1 MKDGLRVIDADA
13 HFYEPVD
20 IWDKYVEPAYY
31 DRRPIVTGRLGN
43 SILSYESTPQH
54 TAFNSQALW
63 SLMEE
68 KFGDSWREGWTLE
81 SRLRDMD
88 REGWDVQVCLPTSGG
103 RGIGDKDIGFAS
115 AMARAYNNWAHDFC
129 SGAPGRLKYTAQVPK
144 NDITAMVTET
154 RRAVDGLGAVSVMLP
169 QADPEK
175 MWHHADYDVMWAAV
189 QDLDVPLSVHGE
201 GCSSGQP
208 LVNARY
214 HGGHHFFVAMEEAM
228 GFPFENMTSLAHF
241 IYSGLLDRYPQLRLL
256 LLESKAGWVPFW
268 LDRLEEYGHGRK
280 AVFFDSQR
288 PQLTSQEYFL
298 RQCAVAADA
307 DEPSV
312 KYVVDYLGDDSIVFN
327 TDYPH
332 PDALGAAEPLKRM
345 MAQPIPDDSKRK
357 ILWDNSV
364 KAYGKRVVE
373 GSPLA

>member
-1 MKDGLRVIDADA
+1 MKDGLRVINADA
-13 HFYEPVD
+13 HFYEPED

-43 SILSYESTPQH
+43 SILSYETTPQH

-154 RRAVDGLGAVSVMLP
+154 RRAVDTLGGGPDFLAL
-169 QADPEK
+169 
-175 MWHHADYDVMWAAV
+175 
-189 QDLDVPLSVHGE
+189 
-201 GCSSGQP
+201 
-208 LVNARY
+208 
-214 HGGHHFFVAMEEAM
+214 GGH
-228 GFPFENMTSLAHF
+228 
-241 IYSGLLDRYPQLRLL
+241 
-256 LLESKAGWVPFW
+256 
-268 LDRLEEYGHGRK
+268 
-280 AVFFDSQR
+280 
-288 PQLTSQEYFL
+288 
-298 RQCAVAADA
+298 
-307 DEPSV
+307 
-312 KYVVDYLGDDSIVFN
+312 
-327 TDYPH
+327 
-332 PDALGAAEPLKRM
+332 
-345 MAQPIPDDSKRK
+345 
-357 ILWDNSV
+357 
-364 KAYGKRVVE
+364 
-373 GSPLA
+373 

>member
-1 MKDGLRVIDADA
+1 
-13 HFYEPVD
+13 
-20 IWDKYVEPAYY
+20 
-31 DRRPIVTGRLGN
+31 
-43 SILSYESTPQH
+43 
-54 TAFNSQALW
+54 
-63 SLMEE
+63 
-68 KFGDSWREGWTLE
+68 
-81 SRLRDMD
+81 
-88 REGWDVQVCLPTSGG
+88 
-103 RGIGDKDIGFAS
+103 
-115 AMARAYNNWAHDFC
+115 
-129 SGAPGRLKYTAQVPK
+129 
-144 NDITAMVTET
+144 
-154 RRAVDGLGAVSVMLP
+154 
-169 QADPEK
+169 
-175 MWHHADYDVMWAAV
+175 
-189 QDLDVPLSVHGE
+189 
-201 GCSSGQP
+201 
-208 LVNARY
+208 
-214 HGGHHFFVAMEEAM
+214 M